1 MAFNNSNYGNFNN
14 NNSNNGGEPKKK
26 SNFRVGK
33 LYGSDGILDV
43 SVWNSDKGGVYC
55 ILNIKQAVGK
65 DPSTGMNVY
74 EQKMPNELPSVFMN
88 VEAVRTVLE
97 YLKMTPVDQ
106 LNGKYDAGQSSIEF
120 TSSGA
125 DVKITLNG
133 KAGTRTITLKANTI
147 GNKNINSSMLNLI
160 DFLEIGFKYTKL
172 AKLDTEAFGNVLT
185 SEGGTGE
192 ANDEPAPF

>member
-1 MAFNNSNYGNFNN
+1 
-14 NNSNNGGEPKKK
+14 
-26 SNFRVGK
+26 
-33 LYGSDGILDV
+33 
-43 SVWNSDKGGVYC
+43 
-55 ILNIKQAVGK
+55 
-65 DPSTGMNVY
+65 
-74 EQKMPNELPSVFMN
+74 MN

-125 DVKITLNG
+125 DVKITLTG
-133 KAGTRTITLKANTI
+133 KAGTRTITLKANTV

-192 ANDEPAPF
+192 ANDEAAPF